1 LNEQEIELCCL
12 MRANIDTKD
21 IATLIGQS
29 VYSVQKRR
37 TTIRKKLAMEEGAD
51 IIRFLETRLYNA

>member
-1 LNEQEIELCCL
+1 